1 MFCFVASTQPATH
14 STRQTSQKKHVC
26 LCSPPVLPDGLIRFV
41 PSFLVLQDSK
51 QCILAGEA
59 VHPGGIRLVPTA
71 SGWSR
76 RHPAGPGGIL
86 VGEGLLVVARA
97 SLLARRTCA
106 SPSVTMGVPRMKV
119 GRFWDKLTI
128 QCWPAVASVWAGNHR
143 SSALRAHTTH
153 HTKPID
159 YGKCL
164 GRLTATG
171 LDRCPSRRQR

>member
-1 MFCFVASTQPATH
+1 MGVP
-14 STRQTSQKKHVC
+14 RMKV
-26 LCSPPVLPDGLIRFV
+26 GRFWDK
-41 PSFLVLQDSK
+41 LTIQ
-51 QCILAGEA
+51 
-59 VHPGGIRLVPTA
+59 LVPTA
-71 SGWSR
+71 SGWPR
-76 RHPAGPGGIL
+76 WHPVGPGGIF

-97 SLLARRTCA
+97 LLARRICA
-106 SPSVTMGVPRMKV
+106 SPSVTMGVPKMKV

-164 GRLTATG
+164 GRLTARG
-171 LDRCPSRRQR
+171 PDRCPSRRRR